1 MIDLIIQSSVYELP
15 LHNQTNV
22 MNYKNPLILVTL
34 LLLLSS
40 CNFSTQ
46 TRYNYSEVGKI
57 QVVNYGTVIGVR
69 DIDIVSDTSSGGGLL
84 GGVGGGIGGL
94 SVGSGSGLIV
104 AGAAGAIG
112 GVLVG
117 SALEQAIRNRGGVE
131 YTVILRN
138 GKTLTVAQNIS
149 EKDVILKKGDRVIVQ
164 INGEYQRVLPANNLP
179 TEIEQPKG
187 ITFK

>member
-1 MIDLIIQSSVYELP
+1 MLGIF
-15 LHNQTNV
+15 
-22 MNYKNPLILVTL
+22 

-40 CNFSTQ
+40 CSFSTQ
-46 TRYNYSEVGKI
+46 SRYNYSEVGKI
-57 QVVNYGTVIGVR
+57 QVVNYGTVVGVR
-69 DIDIVSDTSSGGGLL
+69 DIDIVSDTSSAGGLM
-84 GGVGGGIGGL
+84 GGVGGGVGGL
-94 SVGSGSGLIV
+94 LIGSGGGQVV

-112 GVLVG
+112 GALVG

-131 YTVILRN
+131 YTVVLRN

-149 EKDVILKKGDRVIVQ
+149 EKDVLLKKGDRVIVQ

-179 TEIEQPKG
+179 TEMEQPKG